1 MNTYVRMV
9 MKKYCSNLKRTVG
22 HELLYIPIRS
32 FFSSSQ
38 FKHKKPTV
46 VRTEIVTSTVNFK
59 ILAMGSYLLF
69 LCVGYL
75 FVCTTSVNAVTMF
88 VTANGDD
95 NNDGLSLS
103 KGKRTVNGALSSGRA
118 DRVVLG
124 AGVFVA
130 SKPIKFGEDVPWV
143 PNLSIIGQVL
153 HARAL

>member
-1 MNTYVRMV
+1 M
-9 MKKYCSNLKRTVG
+9 LF
-22 HELLYIPIRS
+22 
-32 FFSSSQ
+32 FFS
-38 FKHKKPTV
+38 FRVFFFEHGKRIAPPTL
-46 VRTEIVTSTVNFK
+46 T
-59 ILAMGSYLLF
+59 ILAMGSYWL

-75 FVCTTSVNAVTMF
+75 FVCTTSVDAVTIF

-153 HARAL
+153 HTRAL